1 MQIFSGRRPGVTRL
15 VGIGVASTVA
25 AGSLVMAVGP
35 AQANYPPK
43 PGAARVASSLNESV
57 PSACPTSAPSGTV
70 RVPGDVGQLC
80 RTAVAGA
87 TSTQAAGAIRYAFA
101 HLGAAYSQ
109 FNRDS
114 VSPPVYDCSSLV
126 GRAFRAAGARI
137 TRGSSSWNFY
147 PYFGWTGAYVPG
159 NYSGTNLVRVTKST
173 LRPGDIIIQFNG
185 PNPSQSA
192 GNAGHAQIYLGSGY
206 IIQSSG
212 RLNVNNAGKWSFGN
226 EWYFR
231 YVPSGQE
238 VTPTPTPTPT
248 PKPVVPITVPDSA
261 PVFYASHA
269 KVGVRNAG
277 DVRSMQR
284 ALIAKKYATQALR
297 WSGAT
302 GNYLTQTKLSVAN
315 LQRRLGYRG
324 ADADGIIGPYSA
336 RALGLRWVNR

>member
-1 MQIFSGRRPGVTRL
+1 MQNFAAERPRLVRR
-15 VGIGVASTVA
+15 VGIGVAIAAAVGSLAVA
-25 AGSLVMAVGP
+25 AGP
-35 AQANYPPK
+35 AQANFPPK
-43 PGAARVASSLNESV
+43 PGEARVASTLNEAV
-57 PSACPTSAPSGTV
+57 PAGCPSWAPAGMV

-80 RTAVAGA
+80 RSAVAGA
-87 TSTQAAGAIRYAFA
+87 TSPQAAGAIRYAFA

-159 NYSGTNLVRVTKST
+159 NYSGTNLVRVTKAT
-173 LRPGDIIIQFNG
+173 MRPGDIIIQFNG
-185 PNPSQSA
+185 PDPSQSA

-206 IIQSSG
+206 VIQSSG
-212 RLNVNNAGKWSFGN
+212 PLNVNYAGKWSFGN

-238 VTPTPTPTPT
+238 VPVSNPVPTPIP
-248 PKPVVPITVPDSA
+248 PVPVTLPGSA

-269 KVGVRNAG
+269 KVGIRNAA
-277 DVRSMQR
+277 DVRSLQR
-284 ALIAKKYATQALR
+284 ALIAKKYATPALR
-297 WSGAT
+297 WAGAT
-302 GNYLTQTKLSVAN
+302 GNYLTQTKLSVAT
-315 LQRRLGYRG
+315 LQRRLGYSG
-324 ADADGIIGPYSA
+324 IDADGILGPYSA
-336 RALGLRWVNR
+336 RALGLRWVQK

>member
-1 MQIFSGRRPGVTRL
+1 M
-15 VGIGVASTVA
+15 VA
-25 AGSLVMAVGP
+25 AGP
-35 AQANYPPK
+35 AQANFPPK
-43 PGAARVASSLNESV
+43 PGEVRVASTLSEPV
-57 PSACPTSAPSGTV
+57 PAGCPSSAPAGMV

-87 TSTQAAGAIRYAFA
+87 TSPQAAGAIRYAFA

-159 NYSGTNLVRVTKST
+159 NYSGTNLVRVTKAT

-185 PNPSQSA
+185 PDPSQSA
-192 GNAGHAQIYLGSGY
+192 GNAGHAQIYLGGGY

-212 RLNVNNAGKWSFGN
+212 RLNVNYAGKWSFGN

-231 YVPSGQE
+231 YLPSGQE
-238 VTPTPTPTPT
+238 VTPTPTPTPSPTPTPT
-248 PKPVVPITVPDSA
+248 PKPVVPITLPGSA

-269 KVGVRNAG
+269 RVGIRNAA

-284 ALIAKKYATQALR
+284 ALIAKKYATPALR
-297 WSGAT
+297 WAGAT
-302 GNYLTQTKLSVAN
+302 GNYLTQTKLSVAT

-336 RALGLRWVNR
+336 RALGLRWVKK